1 MTADQIVSDPEIA
14 FGKPV
19 VRGTRITV
27 EFLLEKLGAGES
39 IPDLLREHPRL
50 TEAGVRAALLYAA
63 AVLRFDVVLP
73 SGSNAV

>member
-1 MTADQIVSDPEIA
+1 MAADLIHCDPEIA
-14 FGKPV
+14 LGKPV

-39 IPDLLREHPRL
+39 IADLLRAHPRL

-63 AVLRFDVVLP
+63 AVLRCDVVLP
-73 SGSNAV
+73 SGGNAA